1 MWVCKKFD
9 LETSNRFNP
18 AGLSPSYVYAFT
30 MKISFSQRFLALTA
44 LSVALAGGVSLAQ
57 QKPPAQAPTGERPQG
72 VLVDFIA
79 VGADG
84 APVTDLTAAD
94 VAVRLNGKVRT
105 IQSLKLMRTGATSGP
120 IMDNAPAAVPAPYG
134 ANVQTAATTGRR
146 VILAVDTDS
155 FRAGSEGP
163 LRQGVA
169 GLLTSFGP
177 SDRVLLA
184 TLPYGGIVVPF
195 TGDHN
200 RIRTA
205 LSTLAGQRAQSET
218 GSEMACRTRRVLESL
233 SGLLDSAPRDG
244 APVTVLFFTAG
255 MAGPRRDALTG
266 RAPGMCELETRV
278 FQNVGTSAAGARAS
292 FYIVHPDDV
301 RGGTSNN
308 LGSSGIGSDNPLE
321 GIENL
326 AGVTG
331 AERLPL
337 LGVGTGALAQVARE
351 TSAYY
356 VAELEADRADFD
368 GESKRLNIRVARP
381 NVTVRARPAIAFFSP
396 TPKAP
401 KTATPTVHQLLLV
414 SEEFADLPLRVAGF
428 AMRGQD
434 GKVKVI
440 GVAET
445 ADPTAVLATA
455 AMALVD
461 SAGRVVG
468 QATPSDAAEIPLATA
483 MLVAPGKYRL
493 RVAATDTTGRYGTA
507 DVEVDAGLTEV
518 GPLKLGALTLGL
530 SRHGGLTPRL
540 EFGAEPLAIGSFE
553 IYDAPESGMRLS
565 AVLDVARTPDGPA
578 IVSSRLAIERGEDDR
593 LVATG
598 AIPIGALPAG
608 DYVVRGIVSIEG
620 GASGKVMRT
629 LRKK

>member
-1 MWVCKKFD
+1 
-9 LETSNRFNP
+9 
-18 AGLSPSYVYAFT
+18 
-30 MKISFSQRFLALTA
+30 MKIALAVALTA
-44 LSVALAGGVSLAQ
+44 GISLAQ
-57 QKPPAQAPTGERPQG
+57 QKPPAQAPAGERPQG

-105 IQSLKLMRTGATSGP
+105 IQTLKLMRTGAPQGP
-120 IMDNAPAAVPAPYG
+120 IMDAPGATVPAPYG
-134 ANVQTAATTGRR
+134 GNVQTAATTGRR
-146 VILAVDTDS
+146 IVLAVDTDS

-163 LRQGVA
+163 LRQGVN
-169 GLLTSFGP
+169 GLLSSFGA

-205 LSTLAGQRAQSET
+205 LSTLAGQRAQNES
-218 GSEMACRTRRVLESL
+218 GSDMACRTRRVLESL
-233 SGLLDSAPRDG
+233 TGLLESAPRDG

-266 RAPGMCELETRV
+266 RAPGMCELATRV
-278 FQNVGTSAAGARAS
+278 FQNVGTAAAAARAT

-301 RGGTSNN
+301 RGASNN
-308 LGSSGIGSDNPLE
+308 LGSGGIGSDNPLE

-331 AERLPL
+331 GERLPL
-337 LGVGTGALAQVARE
+337 LGVGTGALARVARE
-351 TSAYY
+351 TSSYY
-356 VAELEADRADFD
+356 VAEIEAERADFD
-368 GESKRLNIRVARP
+368 GEARRLNVRVSRP
-381 NVTVRARPAIAFFSP
+381 GVTVRARPAIAFLAA

-461 SAGRVVG
+461 TAGRVVG

-483 MLVAPGKYRL
+483 MLVAPGRYRL
-493 RVAATDTTGRYGTA
+493 RIAATDTTGRYGTA
-507 DVEVDAGLTEV
+507 DVDVDAGLTEV
-518 GPLKLGALTLGL
+518 GPLKLSALTLGL

-553 IYDAPESGMRLS
+553 IYDAPETGMRLS
-565 AVLDVARTPDGPA
+565 AGLEVARTPDGPA
-578 IVSSRLAIERGEDDR
+578 IVSSRLAIERGDDDR

-598 AIPIGALPAG
+598 SIPIGALPVG
-608 DYVVRGIVSIEG
+608 DYVVRGIVTIEG
-620 GASGKVMRT
+620 GASGRVMRT